1 MRTRGERDL
10 QPSEMKNEAVF
21 ADGTGR
27 TSLAAEDIG
36 SPLPTKD
43 AIDLFEEAKLRPRYW
58 LLVVLLMTQ
67 GLFEFFDFYI
77 VGFLVSVVGPEW
89 NLTFGQT
96 SIILLSAGVGQL
108 VGAIP
113 FAWASDRWGRK
124 PALIAGTVLYSVA
137 AGCAAFV
144 PDGNWIL
151 FTFLRFLVGVG
162 YGGTQITLLIE
173 IAPTRWRTMI
183 ASGSGLIAPAGV
195 LVASLLVANYLPVI
209 GWRGLALI
217 GFTPLIIALVIL
229 MVVPE
234 SVRWLV
240 SQGRAKEAHDILA
253 TYIDLPREQ
262 IPLPRVPMEV
272 RKARVGDLLLF
283 PKRFW
288 LIVATSSGLGVAGFG
303 VALWGPTI
311 MSLLLEIDAAQAAGY
326 FVFISIAGIAGRAIW
341 TITPQFIGRWRSALI
356 CLWGAAAAITAAA
369 FLHPYFV
376 AGIPVFLLCL
386 IVGSLFYDGGA
397 SNSSPYG
404 TELYPV
410 RLAGLGGGVVQMVSG
425 LAKLVGP
432 IILAL
437 IAGSSNLLSP
447 EATEAAITP
456 GFLALAAF
464 AIIGGTATLFLRI
477 ETHGVRMVTDE
488 AVLEDARGSKG

>member
-1 MRTRGERDL
+1 M
-10 QPSEMKNEAVF
+10 PAAV
-21 ADGTGR
+21 DPR
-27 TSLAAEDIG
+27 V
-36 SPLPTKD
+36 PD
-43 AIDLFEEAKLRPRYW
+43 AIDLFEEARLRPRYW

-77 VGFLVSVVGPEW
+77 VGFLVSVISPEW

-108 VGAIP
+108 VGALP
-113 FAWASDRWGRK
+113 FAWAADRWGRK
-124 PALIAGTVLYSVA
+124 PALIVGMLLYSVA
-137 AGCAAFV
+137 AGSAAFV
-144 PDGNWIL
+144 PEGNWVL
-151 FTFLRFLVGVG
+151 FAFLRFLVGVG

-195 LVASLLVANYLPVI
+195 LMASLLVANYLPVV
-209 GWRGLALI
+209 GWRGIALL
-217 GFTPLIIALVIL
+217 GFTPILIAGVIL
-229 MVVPE
+229 FVVPE

-240 SQGRAKEAHDILA
+240 SQGRAEEARAILA
-253 TYIDLPREQ
+253 TYIDLPKDQ
-262 IPLPRVPMEV
+262 IPLPRVPAQV
-272 RKARVGDLLLF
+272 RQARVRDIFLY
-283 PKRFW
+283 PKRFL

-311 MSLLLEIDAAQAAGY
+311 LSQLLEISAAEAAGY

-356 CLWGAAAAITAAA
+356 CLWGAAAAICAAA
-369 FLHPYFV
+369 LFHPYFI
-376 AGIPVFLLCL
+376 AGVPVFLICL

-397 SNSSPYG
+397 SNTSPYG

-410 RLAGLGGGVVQMVSG
+410 RLAGLGGGIVQMVSG
-425 LAKLVGP
+425 LAKLIGP
-432 IILAL
+432 IILAV

-456 GFLALAAF
+456 GFLTLAAF
-464 AIIGGTATLFLRI
+464 AVIGGTAILWLRI
-477 ETHGVRMVTDE
+477 ETHGVRMATDE
-488 AVLEDARGSKG
+488 ADLGQRPG